1 MGKMFQA
8 AQLTHERYLNIDH
21 FCTFFIS
28 SKLNFHRPL
37 VCCILCYGRQWKFSL
52 AGIKNIFCRS
62 DLRSKLFHV
71 LVVELETFSPCIHY
85 CYSQKAVIVVQ
96 YTNCCGQFYWHFIAD
111 TFFKILYLLK
121 LICGND
127 WQITAFDR
135 IYFVKNHA

>member
-1 MGKMFQA
+1 MGLKSTVFVEKQLYDGQATHSSEHMVEMFQA

-71 LVVELETFSPCIHY
+71 LVVELETFSP
-85 CYSQKAVIVVQ
+85 
-96 YTNCCGQFYWHFIAD
+96 
-111 TFFKILYLLK
+111 
-121 LICGND
+121 
-127 WQITAFDR
+127 
-135 IYFVKNHA
+135 